1 MGKIADYYN
10 KPLTV
15 IGERTMAKNTVE
27 SIQGFKVEATPA
39 IWVDPNSIVVDPAW
53 NYRSLQED
61 KVEEYKKSMESL
73 GFLSS
78 KPLVCIRE
86 GNNLVLREGLHR
98 LKAACKVRSDVD
110 TFQVA
115 VVLENPNEAVGRQ
128 LIKSLV
134 GNSFAQDSAIERGRL
149 YSEVQAL
156 KMSIDKI
163 ASYTGRDVKI
173 IKAEIALFEASG
185 EVLQK
190 AISDK
195 RISLAVAKEIVNVA
209 GGDEYAQNERVEL
222 YEQGQQEE
230 KEAKEALQ
238 ELQKE
243 VQESLGTPTPPTLVT
258 LLADSLSD
266 QLDDA
271 LTDEQ
276 KERLEKGKFG
286 LGQAVDKQEQAI
298 APTLPAKS
306 PLLVLEEA
314 LSEVLSQVVA
324 LDGSEEEEDYLPDGG
339 KFSSLSLELQDK
351 IIVAYKAVEQE
362 KKKIITKAKTAVRGG
377 KKAKPEV
384 NVQPKGG
391 TPPDG
396 VQDGTGE
403 DGPFQRMYAPRVSL
417 FQKMLM
423 KGSHGQG
430 FRDVKEAREALVEAI
445 QTDNDYYVIYLL
457 GVLSGMGAPNFSFL
471 TLKH

>member
-1 MGKIADYYN
+1 
-10 KPLTV
+10 
-15 IGERTMAKNTVE
+15 MAKPATVE
-27 SIQGFKVEATPA
+27 SIRGYDSITTNV
-39 IWVDPNSIVVDPAW
+39 IWVDPNDINLDPNW
-53 NYRSLQED
+53 NYRALQEE
-61 KVEEYKKSMESL
+61 KVAEYAKSMASL
-73 GFLSS
+73 GFLPS
-78 KPLVCIRE
+78 KPIVCIRE
-86 GNNLVLREGLHR
+86 GDTLLEREGHHR
-98 LKAACKVRSDVD
+98 LAAACRVRADVP
-110 TFQVA
+110 TFRVA

-134 GNSFAQDSAIERGRL
+134 GNNFAQDSAIERGRL
-149 YSEVQAL
+149 YSEAQAL
-156 KMSIDKI
+156 KMSLEKI

-173 IKAEIALFEASG
+173 VKAEIALFEASG

-195 RISLAVAKEIVNVA
+195 RISLAVAKAIVENT

-230 KEAKEALQ
+230 DEAKEALQ

-243 VQESLGTPTPPTLVT
+243 VQETLGTPTPPTLVN

-266 QLDDA
+266 QLDAA
-271 LTDEQ
+271 LSPEQ
-276 KERLEKGKFG
+276 KERLEAGKFG

-306 PLLVLEEA
+306 PLLALEET
-314 LSEVLSQVVA
+314 LSEVLSRVVA
-324 LDGSEEEEDYLPDGG
+324 LDGSEEDYLPDGD

-351 IIVAYKAVEQE
+351 IIVAHQAVEQE
-362 KKKIITKAKTAVRGG
+362 KKRIIAKAKTALRGG

-396 VQDGTGE
+396 IQHGTGE

-430 FRDVKEAREALVEAI
+430 FKDVQEAKEALIEAI